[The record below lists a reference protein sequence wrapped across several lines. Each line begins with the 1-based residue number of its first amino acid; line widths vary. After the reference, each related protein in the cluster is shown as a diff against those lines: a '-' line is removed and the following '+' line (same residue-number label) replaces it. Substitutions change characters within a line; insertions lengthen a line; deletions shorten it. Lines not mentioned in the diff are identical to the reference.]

1 MGGGP
6 GQAVTATIRADC
18 RALDSELE
26 IVWRTRHVRVRT
38 IRRLYREATEDYA
51 EGKRCEAS
59 GLAKAEQARK
69 LQRQVMDY
77 EAMRRTPNLGL

>member
-1 MGGGP
+1 M
-6 GQAVTATIRADC
+6 
-18 RALDSELE
+18 
-26 IVWRTRHVRVRT
+26 RVRT

-69 LQRQVMDY
+69 LQRQVMGY
-77 EAMRRTPNLGL
+77 KVVERTPNLGLQGRIEE